1 MPLKH
6 RAKPRSAANWRQMAG
21 WTSGGSWLLER
32 IEILDLL
39 ATMKKEAQRWC
50 RVVHPF
56 TSGDG
61 RGHVV
66 LLLCLVFLAIL
77 LRTAWLSDD
86 ALITL
91 RTVLNF
97 THGYGLT
104 FNVAERVQTYTHPL
118 WMLMLTGT
126 YLVAGNVYYAAIGL
140 SVGISLVVFWST
152 LRLAAT
158 SAQVWI
164 VAAVLLFSRAFV
176 DYSTSGLENPL
187 SNLLFVAFVALL
199 FRSSEARVTSPPRL
213 TGLWMVASLL
223 YLTRPDNVLL
233 VAPAL
238 VWLTARAGSWKLAAR
253 QTFTGLLPA
262 AVWTAF
268 SVIYYGFPFPNTA
281 YAKLGHGIDRGEL
294 VQQGSLYL
302 LDSIDRDPVT
312 LVAILFAVTM
322 GLACRGPARWIA
334 AGVLIDLAYVVSV
347 GGDFMSGRFLTLPL
361 FAAVLILGRAVPFE
375 RARALTAASLLAV
388 VGLTSAQ
395 IPLLSDSRVERT
407 DASMGPRSIADERAF
422 YFQEQSL
429 LLANRQSFPPPEWP
443 TGATQPVP
451 TSVDILCGGL
461 GKRGLQGPLTH
472 LLDECALA
480 DPLLARLPA
489 VYSPEWRIGH
499 FRRMIPNGYR
509 ESLELGTDLLT
520 DNGLRPLYDDIRLI
534 TRAPKLLSRARLAAI
549 WRVSTGAD
557 QRQID
562 RQFYRLGRSAVLHVR
577 WVQSLGN
584 AQRAALER
592 SLGLSQPEHR
602 DGSTWRYQVSDV
614 SPERFFETIVAHD
627 MVDDI
632 YGFDRAADARF
643 GPVVHVRWVE
653 TLEDVQRT
661 ALERALG
668 LYRAEHRG
676 GTTWSYRVPVS
687 DVSPERFETIV
698 AHDMV
703 DDIYG
708 FDRAADARFG
718 PVVHVRWVET
728 LEDVQRTALERA
740 LGLYRAEHHGGTTWS
755 YQVPDASPQRLLAI
769 VAHDMVADTNGFDR
783 GSLELDAPV
792 GDVARLVA
800 QPLVYTSGWHPVE
813 SDATLPESTWQWTQQ
828 TATLSFANPNADAE
842 FYLDYTARPD
852 LVTGA
857 PQTVTVRAGD
867 QELQSFVAHTAGR
880 RLRRIPLS
888 TAVQG
893 TSEQVE
899 IQIDVDHTFVSAT
912 LPAGERHLGIQ
923 VHHAFV
929 VLR

>member
-1 MPLKH
+1 
-6 RAKPRSAANWRQMAG
+6 
-21 WTSGGSWLLER
+21 
-32 IEILDLL
+32 
-39 ATMKKEAQRWC
+39 MKKEAQRWC

-61 RGHVV
+61 RGHVA
-66 LLLCLVFLAIL
+66 LLLCLVFLAVL

-118 WMLMLTGT
+118 WMLMLTGA

-140 SVGISLVVFWST
+140 SVGVSLVVFWST

-187 SNLLFVAFVALL
+187 SNLLLVAFVALL

-223 YLTRPDNVLL
+223 YLARPDNVLL

-294 VQQGSLYL
+294 VHQGWLYL

-322 GLACRGPARWIA
+322 GLAYRGPARWVA

-361 FAAVLILGRAVPFE
+361 FAAVLILSRAVPFE
-375 RARALTAASLLAV
+375 RPRALTAASLLAV

-395 IPLLSDSRVERT
+395 IPLLSDSRVDFT
-407 DASMGPRSIADERAF
+407 DATLDQRVSDGYGIVDERAF
-422 YFQEQSL
+422 YFQKQSL

-443 TGATQPVP
+443 SGATQPVP
-451 TSVDILCGGL
+451 TSVDITCGGL
-461 GKRGLQGPLTH
+461 GAEGLQGPLTH
-472 LLDECALA
+472 LLDVCALA

-489 VYSPEWRIGH
+489 AYSPEWRIGH
-499 FRRMIPNGYR
+499 FRRMIPNGYQ
-509 ESLELGTDLLT
+509 ESLELETDLLT
-520 DNGLRPLYDDIRLI
+520 DSALRPLYDDIRLI
-534 TRAPKLLSRARLAAI
+534 TRAPRLLSRARLAAI
-549 WRVSTGAD
+549 WRVNTGAD

-562 RQFYRLGRSAVLHVR
+562 HRFYSFADSGGGPVVHVR
-577 WVQSLGN
+577 WVQSLGD

-592 SLGLSQPEHR
+592 SLGLYQPEHS
-602 DGSTWRYQVSDV
+602 DGSTWSYQLPDL
-614 SPERFFETIVAHD
+614 SPERFDTIVAHD
-627 MVDDI
+627 MVDDT
-632 YGFDRAADARF
+632 YGFDRVADARF
-643 GPVVHVRWVE
+643 GPAIRVRWVD
-653 TLEDVQRT
+653 TVGARRT
-661 ALERALG
+661 ILERELG
-668 LYRAEHRG
+668 LFRAEHSE
-676 GTTWSYRVPVS
+676 GTTWSYRVP
-687 DVSPERFETIV
+687 
-698 AHDMV
+698 
-703 DDIYG
+703 
-708 FDRAADARFG
+708 
-718 PVVHVRWVET
+718 
-728 LEDVQRTALERA
+728 
-740 LGLYRAEHHGGTTWS
+740 
-755 YQVPDASPQRLLAI
+755 DASPQRLGTI
-769 VAHDMVADTNGFDR
+769 VGHDMVADTNGFDR
-783 GSLELDAPV
+783 GSLELDASEGV
-792 GDVARLVA
+792 VARLAV
-800 QPLVYTSGWHPVE
+800 QPLIYTSGWHAVE
-813 SDATLPESTWQWTQQ
+813 SDATSPESTWQWTQQ
-828 TATLSFANPNADAE
+828 TATLSFANPKLDAA
-842 FYLDYTARPD
+842 FYLDYAARPSLFAD
-852 LVTGA
+852 A
-857 PQTVTVRAGD
+857 PQTVTVSAGD
-867 QELQSFVAHTAGR
+867 QVLQSFLADAAGR
-880 RLRRIPLS
+880 RLRRVSLPAEVLGS
-888 TAVQG
+888 GDTA
-893 TSEQVE
+893 E
-899 IQIDVDHTFVSAT
+899 IRIAVDRTFVPPT
-912 LPAGERHLGIQ
+912 QPAGGGNERELGIQ

>member
-1 MPLKH
+1 
-6 RAKPRSAANWRQMAG
+6 
-21 WTSGGSWLLER
+21 
-32 IEILDLL
+32 
-39 ATMKKEAQRWC
+39 MKKEVQRWC
-50 RVVHPF
+50 RLVHPF
-56 TSGDG
+56 TRGDG
-61 RGHVV
+61 RGHVA

-118 WMLMLTGT
+118 WMLMLTGA

-140 SVGISLVVFWST
+140 SVGVSLVVFWST

-187 SNLLFVAFVALL
+187 SNLLLVAFVALL

-238 VWLTARAGSWKLAAR
+238 VWLTARAGNWKLAAR

-294 VQQGSLYL
+294 VQQGWLYL

-322 GLACRGPARWIA
+322 GLACRGPARWVA

-361 FAAVLILGRAVPFE
+361 FAAVLILSRAVPFE

-407 DASMGPRSIADERAF
+407 DATMDPRVSDGYGIVDERAF

-443 TGATQPVP
+443 SGATQPVP
-451 TSVDILCGGL
+451 TSVEIICGEL
-461 GKRGLQGPLTH
+461 GKKGLQGPLTH

-489 VYSPEWRIGH
+489 AYSPGWRIGH

-509 ESLELGTDLLT
+509 ESLELETDVLT
-520 DNGLRPLYDDIRLI
+520 DSGLRPLYDDLRLI
-534 TRAPKLLSRARLAAI
+534 TRAPRLLSRARLAAI
-549 WRVSTGAD
+549 WRVNTGAD

-562 RQFYRLGRSAVLHVR
+562 HRFYRFADSGGGPVVHVR
-577 WVQSLGN
+577 WVQNLGDD
-584 AQRAALER
+584 QRAALER
-592 SLGLSQPEHR
+592 SLGLYQPEHS
-602 DGSTWRYQVSDV
+602 DGSTWRYQVPDL
-614 SPERFFETIVAHD
+614 SPERFDTIVAHD
-627 MVDDI
+627 MVDDT
-632 YGFDRAADARF
+632 YDFDRAADVRF
-643 GPVVHVRWVE
+643 GPVIRVRWVD
-653 TLEDVQRT
+653 TVGARRT
-661 ALERALG
+661 SHERGLG
-668 LYRAEHRG
+668 LFRGEHSE
-676 GTTWSYRVPVS
+676 GTTWSYRVP
-687 DVSPERFETIV
+687 
-698 AHDMV
+698 
-703 DDIYG
+703 
-708 FDRAADARFG
+708 
-718 PVVHVRWVET
+718 
-728 LEDVQRTALERA
+728 
-740 LGLYRAEHHGGTTWS
+740 
-755 YQVPDASPQRLLAI
+755 DASPQRLGAI

-783 GSLELDAPV
+783 GSLELDASE
-792 GDVARLVA
+792 GDVARLAA

-813 SDATLPESTWQWTQQ
+813 FDATSPESTWQWTQQ
-828 TATLSFANPNADAE
+828 TATLSFANPNADAA
-842 FYLDYTARPD
+842 FYLDYTTRPD

-867 QELQSFVAHTAGR
+867 QVLQSFVAHTAGR

-888 TAVQG
+888 TAVLG
-893 TSEQVE
+893 TEERAE
-899 IQIDVDHTFVSAT
+899 IQIGVDRTFVAAT